1 MKQNKSGHIEGKF
14 LEIKNLTIHYETS
27 NGVVEAVNNINLSMQ
42 RGETLSLVGET
53 GAGKTTTAL
62 GILNLIPHPPGRI
75 VSGEI
80 YLSQEDLLKKSLKEI
95 QKIRGSKVSMIFQD
109 PMTSLNPIET
119 VGEQI
124 SEVIR
129 LHKKVSRAEAARLSC
144 EMLEK
149 VGIPAERYADY
160 PHQFSGGMRQ
170 RVGIAIA
177 LACGPELLIA
187 DEPTSALDVTI
198 QAQVLDMMR
207 QLKTEFQTSLLMI
220 THDLGIVAET
230 SDNVAVMYAGEIVE
244 YGSLRQVF
252 KDAMHPYTRALFASL
267 PDLKKEVKRL
277 TPIKGLMP
285 DPANLPSACSFY
297 ERCTSRM
304 EQCAKRDP
312 AVCDIGNGHLVKCF
326 LYTSENIARDTQG
339 GVRVENGKPVLLHK
353 DHEIEDE
360 Q

>member
-1 MKQNKSGHIEGKF
+1 MRQTMKNQNDDKF
-14 LEIKNLTIHYETS
+14 LEIKNLTIHYETT
-27 NGVVEAVNNINLSMQ
+27 NGIVEAVNNITLSMR

-62 GILNLIPHPPGRI
+62 GILGLIPNPPGRVI
-75 VSGEI
+75 AGEI
-80 YLSQEDLLKKSLKEI
+80 LLSNRDLLKMGIKEI
-95 QKIRGSKVSMIFQD
+95 QKMRGSKISMIFQD

-119 VGEQI
+119 IGEQI
-124 SEVIR
+124 AEVIR
-129 LHKKVSRAEAARLSC
+129 LHSRASRADAVIRAC

-149 VGIPAERYADY
+149 VGIPAERYLDY
-160 PHQFSGGMRQ
+160 PHQFSGGMKQ

-207 QLKTEFQTSLLMI
+207 QLKTEYKTSLLMI

-252 KDAMHPYTRALFASL
+252 KNTKHPYTRALFASL
-267 PDLKKEVKRL
+267 PDLKKNVKRL
-277 TPIKGLMP
+277 SPIKGLMP
-285 DPANLPSACSFY
+285 DPSNLPNNCSFFS
-297 ERCTSRM
+297 RCTERK
-304 EQCAKRDP
+304 EQCAKIDP
-312 AVCDIGNGHLVKCF
+312 KVFDVGDGHLVKCL
-326 LYTSENIARDTQG
+326 LYS
-339 GVRVENGKPVLLHK
+339 
-353 DHEIEDE
+353 DE
-360 Q
+360 SAEKMKEVMR